1 MSGTRFFPRMEL
13 VQEYNKFTEQIQK
26 KAMTKFSNKFK
37 KPYFWPI
44 FPFFESGSVTHN
56 NI

>member
-1 MSGTRFFPRMEL
+1 MEL